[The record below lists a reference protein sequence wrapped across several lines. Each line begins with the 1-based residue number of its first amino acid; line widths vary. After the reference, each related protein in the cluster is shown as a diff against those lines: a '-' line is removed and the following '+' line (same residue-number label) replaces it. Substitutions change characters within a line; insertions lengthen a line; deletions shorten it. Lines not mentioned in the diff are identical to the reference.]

1 MYVCYYRHLLEEF
14 QTEKEKWKEEKE
26 NMINE
31 LTKLYKENQIQ
42 SELLAIEL
50 DKNPQCDAILQ
61 ADLNKLNYDNLV
73 RPKILYTLHIYYIIN
88 NILYNILYNIP
99 ITYVIFTI

>member
-1 MYVCYYRHLLEEF
+1 MCVCYSRHLLEEF

-26 NMINE
+26 NMTNK
-31 LTKLYKENQIQ
+31 LAKLYKENEMQ
-42 SELLAIEL
+42 SELLAIEF

-73 RPKILYTLHIYYIIN
+73 RPKIIYTSYTYRLP
-88 NILYNILYNIP
+88 ILLLLFSY
-99 ITYVIFTI
+99 